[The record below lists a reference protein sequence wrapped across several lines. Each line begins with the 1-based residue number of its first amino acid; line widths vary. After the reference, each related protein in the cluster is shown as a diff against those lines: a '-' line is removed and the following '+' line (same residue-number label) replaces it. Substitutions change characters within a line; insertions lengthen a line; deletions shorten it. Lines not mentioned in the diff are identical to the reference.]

1 MGSSRCE
8 SLYFTVL
15 KRLFSEQ
22 ADLILARK
30 AEDKALLLHS
40 KSLSNTNY
48 ISEKCGSPSENDD
61 KKEREEVSRVTE
73 YGYRLSGCIVVNVVI

>member
-8 SLYFTVL
+8 SLYFTAL

-22 ADLILARK
+22 AGLILARK

-48 ISEKCGSPSENDD
+48 ISEKCGSHSENDD
-61 KKEREEVSRVTE
+61 KKEREVSRVTE
-73 YGYRLSGCIVVNVVI
+73 YGYRLSRCIVVNVVI